1 MGKCAFFGE
10 NEKDYEKD
18 YYRAAKYDIFIVED
32 DIICIFN
39 SRKTWMSAKNN
50 EKLNKICEQ
59 ERDRAEFLESV
70 KRLLF

>member
-32 DIICIFN
+32 DIICIFANDIYFHYGN
-39 SRKTWMSAKNN
+39 S
-50 EKLNKICEQ
+50 
-59 ERDRAEFLESV
+59 ESTV
-70 KRLLF
+70 VEIV